1 VSGSGG
7 RGSLRTGRRLWSA
20 AVIASCSTSR
30 AADFDLGL

>member
-20 AVIASCSTSR
+20 AVIASCSSR
-30 AADFDLGL
+30 AADFDLGS

>member
-20 AVIASCSTSR
+20 AVIVSSTSR
-30 AADFDLGL
+30 AADFDLGS